1 MNVTKSG
8 LQRRIETVEQEFGS
22 ALEEKEKTFR
32 HYWSEGKARF
42 SKEVRREH
50 KKLKEQL
57 PSYVLH
63 ARPLVLLAVPIVYLG
78 IVPFLL
84 LDLFL
89 TFYQA
94 VCFPI
99 FGIPKAKRGDYLVF
113 DRGRLAYLN
122 LLEKLNCAY
131 CSYANGLCAYA
142 TEIAART
149 EQHWCPI
156 KHAQRVGAPHS
167 RYWRFLDYGNAKGYR
182 RQIDK
187 TRRDF
192 TDLDPNR

>member
-1 MNVTKSG
+1 MHAAKSD
-8 LQRRIETVEQEFGS
+8 LQRRIETFENEFES
-22 ALEEKEKTFR
+22 ALDEKEKLFR
-32 HYWSEGKARF
+32 YYWSKGKARF
-42 SKEVRREH
+42 SREVRREH
-50 KKLKEQL
+50 KQLKVRL
-57 PSYVLH
+57 SSYVFH
-63 ARPLVLLAVPIVYLG
+63 ARPLVLLAVPVIYVG

-89 TFYQA
+89 TLYQA

-99 FGIPKAKRGDYLVF
+99 FGIPKAKRDDYLVF

-122 LLEKLNCAY
+122 LLEKLNCLY
-131 CSYANGLCAYA
+131 CSYANGLFAYA

-167 RYWRFLDYGNAKGYR
+167 RYWRFIDYGDAQSYR
-182 RQIDK
+182 KQINK

-192 TDLDPNR
+192 TDLD